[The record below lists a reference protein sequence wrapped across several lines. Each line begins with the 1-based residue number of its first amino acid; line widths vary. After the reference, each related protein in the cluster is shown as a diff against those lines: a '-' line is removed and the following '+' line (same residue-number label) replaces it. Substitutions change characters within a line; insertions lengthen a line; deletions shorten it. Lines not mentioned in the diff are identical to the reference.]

1 MLSKIFQKEILFSE
15 FADLGQ
21 IKAYSLEALK
31 AQIKQMDIKE
41 EQKGSLIFVQFSNA
55 STKIVISYH
64 LSGQFHKIESQ
75 EYDF

>member
-1 MLSKIFQKEILFSE
+1 MLPKIFKNEIPFSE
-15 FADLGQ
+15 FANLGE
-21 IKAYSLEALK
+21 IKAYSLDELK

-41 EQKGSLIFVQFSNA
+41 ELKGSLIFVYFSNA

-64 LSGQFHKIESQ
+64 LSGQFNKIESQ